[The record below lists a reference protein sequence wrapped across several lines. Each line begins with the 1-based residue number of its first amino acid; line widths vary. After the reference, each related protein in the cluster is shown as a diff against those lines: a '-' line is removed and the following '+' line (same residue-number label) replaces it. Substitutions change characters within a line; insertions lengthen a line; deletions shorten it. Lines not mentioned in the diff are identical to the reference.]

1 MVKFTILIAAYNA
14 EKYLDACLRSLL
26 AQTCKDWET
35 IGIDD
40 CSQDATSQIFQQYVE
55 QDSRFVLLRTP
66 RNSGQA
72 VARNVGLG
80 RAKGEFTLML
90 DADDYLAPDALQL
103 LWEAHLQEEQC
114 DAMLFNLT
122 RCWADGT
129 AEPWTWPDERRW
141 LSGREACLWAIDWR
155 IHGCFALRTALH
167 QEYPYDTTFRVY
179 SDDTTSRLHLLK
191 SRKVALTEAV
201 YYYRQHDQS
210 ATHRPGLHL
219 LDFVDANRL
228 LSQRLE
234 QEQIGEEGLRLCEE
248 VFWRNYVGVFRQ
260 VDVCR
265 KNYSA
270 EERFLFHSRMTEALR
285 QLNPS
290 RLPGPLKRIPA
301 FYPVKYYPCFVCWQ
315 RLLLTLHACVEKVRK
330 LVRA

>member
-1 MVKFTILIAAYNA
+1 MPGFSILVAVYNA
-14 EKYLDACLRSLL
+14 EQFLDECLQSLL
-26 AQTCKDWET
+26 AQTFQDWQA
-35 IGIDD
+35 ICIDD
-40 CSQDATSQIFQQYVE
+40 CSTDSSWEILQRYAE
-55 QDSRFVLLRTP
+55 QDSRFVVLRTSV
-66 RNSGQA
+66 NSGQA
-72 VARNVGLG
+72 VARNLGLEQ
-80 RAKGEFTLML
+80 AAGEFTLML
-90 DADDYLAPDALQL
+90 DADDYLASDALQT
-103 LWEAHLQEEQC
+103 LWEAHIKEPSC
-114 DAMLFNLT
+114 DAILFNLT
-122 RCWADGT
+122 RVWEDGT
-129 AEPWTWPDERRW
+129 KEPWEWPDERRM
-141 LSGREACLWAIDWR
+141 LSGREACLLAIDWR

-167 QEYPYDTTFRVY
+167 QQYPYDTTFRVY

-228 LSQRLE
+228 LCQRLE

-248 VFWRNYVGVFRQ
+248 VFWRNYVGIFRQ
-260 VDVCR
+260 VDVRR

-270 EERFLFHSRMTEALR
+270 EEISLFHSRMTEALR

-290 RLPGPLKRIPA
+290 RLPRPLKRIPA
-301 FYPVKYYPCFVCWQ
+301 FYPVKSYPCFVCWQ

-330 LVRA
+330 LVRG